1 MTSFEEIVKESNK
14 LLKMQADLETLF
26 FSKEEGKQSQPCV
39 AAPATETQQG
49 EQKAPIAKPNGVT
62 R

>member
-14 LLKMQADLETLF
+14 LLKMQADLTNLF

-39 AAPATETQQG
+39 AAPAIETKQG
-49 EQKAPIAKPNGVT
+49 EQKSPVVKPNGVN